1 MDKILFNK
9 EKINDSVNELLTSV
23 IDYNIKENKSIGE
36 LNDKNKLLLEM
47 NAKLTHELSQKDKMI
62 SNFQKTIC
70 DYEKQINSFNEIKE
84 EENKF
89 DMVKAKD
96 KEVHE
101 KNKTIESLNREINTL
116 KSKLELLSNKNIEC
130 VIEDTSNVDTPVE
143 DTPVEDTPV
152 EDTPVEDTSNVD
164 TPVEDTPVE
173 DTPIEDSGD
182 DQDSDEEID
191 VKTVTYRNK
200 EYYLV
205 NEDGIDKIFKI
216 EGDESLG
223 KELGTWV
230 NNKLVKPEKKKKK

>member
-1 MDKILFNK
+1 MDKILFQK

-23 IDYNIKENKSIGE
+23 IDLNIKENKSIGE
-36 LNDKNKLLLEM
+36 LNDKNKLLIEM

-101 KNKTIESLNREINTL
+101 KNKIIDSLNREINTL
-116 KSKLELLSNKNIEC
+116 KSKLKLSNNNIEC
-130 VIEDTSNVDTPVE
+130 IIKDTHVDNGEDTGSVKVE
-143 DTPVEDTPV
+143 DNPVKE
-152 EDTPVEDTSNVD
+152 ESCNLE
-164 TPVEDTPVE
+164 
-173 DTPIEDSGD
+173 
-182 DQDSDEEID
+182 QDSDDEID
-191 VKTVTYRNK
+191 VKTVIWRK
-200 EYYLV
+200 IEYYLV

-216 EGDESLG
+216 EDEGLG

-230 NNKLVKPEKKKKK
+230 NNKLIRYDKKKK

>member
-1 MDKILFNK
+1 MDKILIHK
-9 EKINDSVNELLTSV
+9 GKINDSINELLTSV
-23 IDYNIKENKSIGE
+23 IDYNIKENKSLGE
-36 LNDKNKLLLEM
+36 LNDKNKLLIEM

-89 DMVKAKD
+89 DMIKAKD

-101 KNKTIESLNREINTL
+101 KNKIIESLNKEIESL
-116 KSKLELLSNKNIEC
+116 KNKLKPVQNIEY
-130 VIEDTSNVDTPVE
+130 VIEEIPSKDTETLEETNVNNEETTNNGDE
-143 DTPVEDTPV
+143 E
-152 EDTPVEDTSNVD
+152 
-164 TPVEDTPVE
+164 
-173 DTPIEDSGD
+173 IDSG
-182 DQDSDEEID
+182 EEID

-205 NEDGIDKIFKI
+205 NEDGIDKVFKI
-216 EGDESLG
+216 EGDDSLG

-230 NNKLVKPEKKKKK
+230 NNKLVKPDKKKKK

>member
-1 MDKILFNK
+1 MDKILIHK
-9 EKINDSVNELLTSV
+9 EKINDSINELLTSV
-23 IDYNIKENKSIGE
+23 IDYNIKENKSLGE
-36 LNDKNKLLLEM
+36 LNDKNKLLIEM

-89 DMVKAKD
+89 DMIKAKD

-101 KNKTIESLNREINTL
+101 KNKIIESLNKEIESL
-116 KSKLELLSNKNIEC
+116 KNKLKPVQNIEY
-130 VIEDTSNVDTPVE
+130 VIEEIPSKDTETIEETNVEKDINDNDNEETTNNDNE
-143 DTPVEDTPV
+143 E
-152 EDTPVEDTSNVD
+152 
-164 TPVEDTPVE
+164 
-173 DTPIEDSGD
+173 IDSG
-182 DQDSDEEID
+182 EEID

-216 EGDESLG
+216 EDEGLG

-230 NNKLVKPEKKKKK
+230 NNKLIRYDKKKK

>member
-101 KNKTIESLNREINTL
+101 KNKIIDSLNKEINTL

-130 VIEDTSNVDTPVE
+130 VIEDTSVDTPVE

-152 EDTPVEDTSNVD
+152 VD
-164 TPVEDTPVE
+164 TPVKDTSVDTPVV
-173 DTPIEDSGD
+173 DTPVVDSGD

-191 VKTVTYRNK
+191 VKTVIYRNK

-216 EGDESLG
+216 EDDESLG

-230 NNKLVKPEKKKKK
+230 NNKLVKPDKKKKK